1 MAKTAG
7 RGVAANDFVAV
18 RVHGEGAAEM
28 VEGFEQILIKIAAFG
43 KDGYVAR
50 RGMALGKYEPV
61 PILPLGIL
69 WVDVEI
75 LEVEQGKYLY
85 NAQRTAHMGA
95 AGPRHN
101 IDYGKAQLLG
111 DLFKTLFFFR
121 LKCHY
126 GNSSFIFGFV
136 VLY

>member
-75 LEVEQGKYLY
+75 LEVE
-85 NAQRTAHMGA
+85 
-95 AGPRHN
+95 AG
-101 IDYGKAQLLG
+101 
-111 DLFKTLFFFR
+111 
-121 LKCHY
+121 
-126 GNSSFIFGFV
+126 
-136 VLY
+136 